1 MKKTDIAMII
11 LIASMAVLVSYFV
24 AKSVIGDANKQSVKV
39 KTTELISSE
48 LTQPDAKTFNS
59 NAINPTVE
67 ATIGGASDTSA
78 LRGTQ

>member
-39 KTTELISSE
+39 KTAEAISADLSK
-48 LTQPDAKTFNS
+48 PDPKTFNS

-67 ATIGGASDTSA
+67 VTIGGASDTSA